1 MKTDIFESL
10 FQIVNFFNDPRHDT
24 TLLKKAGIKDDKNLL
39 PIIVRVG
46 VSQTISIGDLA
57 NQLGKNHSSTSRQID
72 KFEKQ
77 GLLVSSYNDN
87 DRRIRQVALT
97 EKGTEIL
104 QLIER
109 TRYELLDDI
118 FSQIT
123 EDELK
128 GIANSLNLLATTLTR
143 ADKN

>member
-143 ADKN
+143 SDKN

>member
-24 TLLKKAGIKDDKNLL
+24 TLLKKSGIKDDKNLL

-46 VSQTISIGDLA
+46 VSQTISVGDLA
-57 NQLGKNHSSTSRQID
+57 NQLGKNHSSISRQID

-97 EKGTEIL
+97 EKGAELL
-104 QLIER
+104 QLIEKA
-109 TRYELLDDI
+109 RYELLDDI

>member
-1 MKTDIFESL
+1 MKTDIFKSL

-46 VSQTISIGDLA
+46 VSQTISVGDLA

-97 EKGTEIL
+97 EKGTELL

>member
-46 VSQTISIGDLA
+46 VSQTISVGDLA

>member
-1 MKTDIFESL
+1 MKTDIFKSL

-46 VSQTISIGDLA
+46 VSQTISVGDLA

-97 EKGTEIL
+97 EKGAELL

>member
-46 VSQTISIGDLA
+46 VSQTISVGDLA

-97 EKGTEIL
+97 EKGTELL

>member
-46 VSQTISIGDLA
+46 VSQTISVGDLA

-97 EKGTEIL
+97 EKGTELL

-109 TRYELLDDI
+109 ARYELLDDI

>member
-97 EKGTEIL
+97 EKGTELL

-109 TRYELLDDI
+109 ARYELLDDI